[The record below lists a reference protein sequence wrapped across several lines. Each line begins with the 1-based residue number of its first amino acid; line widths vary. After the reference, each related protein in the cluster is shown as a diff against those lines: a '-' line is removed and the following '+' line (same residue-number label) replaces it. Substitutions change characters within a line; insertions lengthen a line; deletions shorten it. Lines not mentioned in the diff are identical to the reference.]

1 METPKKDTTIKS
13 SVLIRISVD
22 RMIIKL
28 IGPIEITKRVGD
40 TEGISNHLEQSF
52 LIMSA
57 TYLQHSNQ

>member
-40 TEGISNHLEQSF
+40 TEGISNHLE
-52 LIMSA
+52 
-57 TYLQHSNQ
+57 

>member
-28 IGPIEITKRVGD
+28 IGPVEIIKRVGD
-40 TEGISNHLEQSF
+40 TEGISNHLE
-52 LIMSA
+52 
-57 TYLQHSNQ
+57 